1 MRFSHLY
8 NASNAGSSRRYD
20 SETGRGHRTS
30 ENTDSA
36 ESSPPSSPESSGAL
50 QGLNDLQI
58 DRSRSNSRPTT
69 QRRGLA
75 SRISS
80 LFGGSKQPAPGPVSS
95 MVETTVR
102 IDRARAPRQK
112 RLSAAE
118 TKQQM
123 MNALAQLMRG
133 EALVTVLDSLDI
145 EVTRNFSVRRTALT
159 DEGLNLVASYGSN
172 ISQAFATALALPT
185 ASRRAD
191 LSATMMNNRHRAG
204 NHRQSSAPS
213 ESETLNHMRGA
224 LAQLTQGLSLEEIV
238 DSLPPDIAVRY
249 FRIGTTT
256 LTDDGLALAASH
268 GMLQPFQDAL
278 ALPTASRRPSLSALK
293 YAHARRSRHPENA
306 TQPPSQPGSDRAAQ
320 PRARTAGAR
329 PASINATP
337 SQTLMSGGFV
347 KASTAFLR
355 PNATMGDVAAAA
367 GLSEDALRTFLME
380 TGLTQKGLDLVGRCD
395 QSTQAAVLWNVH
407 LGTTRRAEA
416 DNDAVQPTSP
426 ARSEDQVVSSPHA
439 QPESPD
445 FSGLPDSQWSG
456 WARDTGTP
464 YQEVMG
470 PPGTQLPIHPS
481 TPSWEVAG
489 SPGPAL
495 SADSSLLGSHF
506 PHWPSYP
513 DTHGQEVMGPPGT
526 QLPVHPSTP
535 SWEVTGSPGP
545 ALSADSSLLGSHL
558 SHWPAYPATPGQ
570 EIMGPPGSPLP
581 ADSNTTFGNLSSI
594 GPYGYHAASPLDLNA
609 DPDEVAGP
617 EAPAQPAASHTTF
630 GDLSSIGS
638 YGYRIASP
646 LDLNADPDEVAGPE
660 APVQPSASDSTFR
673 SLGSLGASTLRG
685 DLQDDA
691 HSGTWTFQNPAATP
705 YGYAYGH
712 GYDPYAAASSG
723 WHQQASPAH
732 GHGLVLANLPVGPL
746 PSMTRESFLAQVD
759 AQMGHASADG
769 LNCLLDSLLQL
780 VHNTRRWTHYAPPGI
795 SREVSA
801 LRNSLVRL
809 GEADPHGFI
818 DAEGANVLAVTLAA
832 NYRVRIQ
839 FIEEQA
845 DRSLI
850 VHPVYGNQGRLI
862 HILHTPGHFQ
872 PLWPK
877 H

>member
-20 SETGRGHRTS
+20 SDTGRGHRTS
-30 ENTDSA
+30 ENTDSP
-36 ESSPPSSPESSGAL
+36 ESSPPSSPESAGAL

-145 EVTRNFSVRRTALT
+145 EVKLNFSVKRTALT

-213 ESETLNHMRGA
+213 ESETLNHMRSA

-249 FRIGTTT
+249 FRIGTTA

-278 ALPTASRRPSLSALK
+278 ALPTASRRPSMSALK

-367 GLSEDALRTFLME
+367 GIGEDALRTFLME

-416 DNDAVQPTSP
+416 DNDAAQPTSP

-506 PHWPSYP
+506 SHWPSYP
-513 DTHGQEVMGPPGT
+513 DTRGQEVMGPPGT

-535 SWEVTGSPGP
+535 SWQVTGSPGP
-545 ALSADSSLLGSHL
+545 ALSADSSLLGSHF
-558 SHWPAYPATPGQ
+558 SHWPAYPATPGP

-594 GPYGYHAASPLDLNA
+594 GPYGYHA
-609 DPDEVAGP
+609 
-617 EAPAQPAASHTTF
+617 
-630 GDLSSIGS
+630 
-638 YGYRIASP
+638 ASP

-723 WHQQASPAH
+723 WHPQASPAH
-732 GHGLVLANLPVGPL
+732 GHGLELANLPVGPL